1 MFNSRFKTEKLEEAL
16 DILPE
21 LFALANEVLSS
32 SEIDK
37 SERLSLMLVGSKAD
51 KEAAIKELK
60 DMVGKDPKRPLYY
73 ANYELDLLP
82 RWTRNA
88 VRYLGDY
95 IDQLCKHW
103 AFLLT
108 ENKIWLK
115 RSLGQCLHLIKDK
128 VGDKNVK
135 LLNILT
141 EYNHIIYDTAK
152 HDFNLP
158 QGRKDH
164 RITSKEVVYTAF
176 ITKKLSREIKEIT
189 KCNSQLTCHNGEMS
203 DHTV

>member
-1 MFNSRFKTEKLEEAL
+1 MFNSRLKTGKREEAL

-21 LFALANEVLSS
+21 LFALANKVLSS

-37 SERLSLMLVGSKAD
+37 ADRLSLMLVGSEAD

-60 DMVGKDPKRPLYY
+60 DMVGQDPKRPLYY
-73 ANYELDLLP
+73 ANHELGFLP

-88 VRYLGDY
+88 VKFLGDY

-103 AFLLT
+103 AFMCT
-108 ENKIWLK
+108 KNTMVLK
-115 RSLGQCLHLIKDK
+115 YSMGRSLQVIKNKVEDSNSELIDF
-128 VGDKNVK
+128 
-135 LLNILT
+135 LT
-141 EYNHIIYDTAK
+141 EYNNVFYVPAK
-152 HDFNLP
+152 HDFTLP
-158 QGRKDH
+158 MGRKDH
-164 RITSKEVVYTAF
+164 RITSKEVVYSAI
-176 ITKKLSREIKEIT
+176 ITMNLSREIKEIT